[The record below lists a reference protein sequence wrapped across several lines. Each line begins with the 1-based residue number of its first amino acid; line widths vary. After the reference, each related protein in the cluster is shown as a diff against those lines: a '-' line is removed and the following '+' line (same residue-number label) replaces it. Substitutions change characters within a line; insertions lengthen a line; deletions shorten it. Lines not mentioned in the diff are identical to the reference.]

1 MSSVQQSNASP
12 QFIPKTAAEREAFLQ
27 LAEAEAAQAD
37 LEEQRLQREW
47 LPVREYPFASPISH
61 QEIVVEPVMVPMR
74 DGTSLRTDVYRPA
87 GNGRYPVLLMRGPY
101 NMNSTLDSAP
111 GLLRNLA
118 RRGYVGVAQDVRG
131 RFGSEGVF
139 EAAVHEHDDTFD
151 AVEWAAEQSWSNGR
165 VAMTGISYLG
175 FTSYC
180 AAVTKPR
187 GLVAIMP
194 SCIKYGMEQTC
205 GAPPLTAMAGWFIW
219 AGQPTSTLQ
228 NFRRIDWMHL
238 PLNQIDD
245 EAGLSHPNFK
255 LMVEE
260 RYSDLHATLPAA
272 EIERRLTAIE
282 VPTCVV
288 CGWYDEM
295 IVENLINYERQV
307 RGGGDVRLLVGPWH
321 HNLEDITEARIGQL
335 PVPEVYINRYYLEM
349 ERFLEHYLKAGSTTP
364 LEAPGRVLLYV
375 LGSNLWRY
383 EQEWPLSRAVTTSL
397 YLHSAGHANTDQGD
411 GVLRWEQPSGEQP
424 ADVYT
429 YNPLDPVRSVE
440 GLGVWNLFT
449 VGQLGDRAAVES
461 RDDVLVYSTAPL
473 EEDLEVTG
481 TIEATLYAAPS
492 AVDTDFI
499 INLIDVHPD
508 GWTQYIS
515 QGLVRA
521 SYRDGLGERKLIE
534 PGQVYDYRISFRP
547 TSICFLK
554 GHRIRI
560 EVTSSDMD
568 RHARNQNVADA
579 PGTTA
584 NVAIA
589 EQTIHHSGLWCSRLD
604 LPVIPGA
611 FSNDR

>member
-1 MSSVQQSNASP
+1 MSSAPDSTP
-12 QFIPKTAAEREAFLQ
+12 KLQFVPRSAAEREAFLNQ
-27 LAEAEAAQAD
+27 ADAEAAQAEK
-37 LEEQRLQREW
+37 EEQRLRREW
-47 LPVREYPFASPISH
+47 LPVREYPFAGPISH
-61 QEIVVEPVMVPMR
+61 PEIVVETVMVPMR
-74 DGTSLRTDVYRPA
+74 DGACLRTDVYRPA
-87 GNGRYPVLLMRGPY
+87 GEGRYPVLLMRGPY
-101 NMNSTLDSAP
+101 DMNSTLDSAP

-131 RFGSEGVF
+131 RFGSDGTF
-139 EAAVHEHDDTFD
+139 EAAVFEHNDTFD
-151 AVEWAAEQSWSNGR
+151 AVEWAAQQSWSNGR

-180 AAVTKPR
+180 AAVAKPK

-219 AGQPTSTLQ
+219 AGQPTSSLQ
-228 NFRRIDWMHL
+228 NFRRIDWLHL

-272 EIERRLTAIE
+272 EIERRLTSIE

-295 IVENLINYERQV
+295 ITENLTNVERQV
-307 RGGGDVRLLVGPWH
+307 QGGGDVRLLVGPWH
-321 HNLEDITEARIGQL
+321 HNLEDITEARIGQVR
-335 PVPEVYINRYYLEM
+335 VPEVYINRYYLEM
-349 ERFLEHYLKAGSTTP
+349 ERFLEHYLKAGATTP

-375 LGSNLWRY
+375 MGSNVWRY
-383 EQEWPLSRAVTTSL
+383 EQEWPLSRAVTTPLFLS
-397 YLHSAGHANTDQGD
+397 SGGKANTAQGD
-411 GVLRWEQPSGEQP
+411 GELVWEPPSGEQS
-424 ADVYT
+424 ADTYA

-449 VGQLGDRAAVES
+449 VGQMGDRAAIES
-461 RDDVLVYSTAPL
+461 RDDVLVYSTGPL
-473 EEDLEVTG
+473 EQDLEVTG
-481 TIEATLYAAPS
+481 TIAATLYAASS

-508 GWTQYIS
+508 GFTQYIS

-521 SYRDGLGERKLIE
+521 SYREGLGERRLIE
-534 PGQVYDYRISFRP
+534 PGQVYAYRISFRP

-568 RHARNQNVADA
+568 RHARNQNVAAA

-589 EQTIHHSGLWCSRLD
+589 QQTIHHSSPWCSWLD
-604 LPVIPGA
+604 LPVIPAG
-611 FSNDR
+611 

>member
-1 MSSVQQSNASP
+1 MRSMPETSP
-12 QFIPKTAAEREAFLQ
+12 TLQFVRKTPAERQAFLQ
-27 LAEAEAAQAD
+27 QADTEAALAAV
-37 LEEQRLQREW
+37 EEQRLRREW
-47 LPVREYPFASPISH
+47 LPVREYPFAGPISH
-61 QEIVVEPVMVPMR
+61 PEIVVETVMVPMR
-74 DGTSLRTDVYRPA
+74 DGACLRTDVYRPA
-87 GNGRYPVLLMRGPY
+87 GDGRYPVLLMRGPY
-101 NMNSTLDSAP
+101 DMNSTLDSAP

-131 RFGSEGVF
+131 RFGSDGTF
-139 EAAVHEHDDTFD
+139 EAAVFEHNDSFD
-151 AVEWAAEQSWSNGR
+151 AVEWAAQQSWSNGR

-180 AAVTKPR
+180 AAVSKPK

-219 AGQPTSTLQ
+219 AGQPTATLQ
-228 NFRRIDWMHL
+228 NFRRIDWLHL

-260 RYSDLHATLPAA
+260 RYSDLHATLPAP
-272 EIERRLTAIE
+272 EIERRLSSIE
-282 VPTCVV
+282 VPTAVV

-295 IVENLINYERQV
+295 ITENLTNYERQAQ
-307 RGGGDVRLLVGPWH
+307 GGGDVRLLVGPWH
-321 HNLEDITEARIGQL
+321 HNLEDILEACIGQL

-349 ERFLEHYLKAGSTTP
+349 ERFLEHYLKAGASTP

-375 LGSNLWRY
+375 MGSNVWRY
-383 EQEWPLSRAVTTSL
+383 EQDWPLSRAVTTPL
-397 YLHSAGHANTDQGD
+397 YLSSGGQANTDRGD
-411 GVLRWEQPSGEQP
+411 GELLWQPPAGEQP
-424 ADVYT
+424 ADRYA

-449 VGQLGDRAAVES
+449 VGQMGDRAAIES
-461 RDDVLVYSTAPL
+461 RDDVLVYSSAPL
-473 EEDLEVTG
+473 EHDLEITG
-481 TIEATLYAAPS
+481 TIEATLHAASS

-508 GWTQYIS
+508 GFTQYIT

-521 SYRDGLGERKLIE
+521 SYREGLGARKLIE
-534 PGQVYDYRISFRP
+534 PGRVYEYRLSFRP

-554 GHRIRI
+554 GHRLRI

-568 RHARNQNVADA
+568 RHARNQNVVDA

-584 NVAIA
+584 YVAIA
-589 EQTIHHSGLWCSRLD
+589 QQTIHHSGLMCSRLD
-604 LPVIPGA
+604 LPVIPA
-611 FSNDR
+611 A

>member
-1 MSSVQQSNASP
+1 MSTEPQASP
-12 QFIPKTAAEREAFLQ
+12 TLQFVPRTPAERQAFLQ
-27 LAEAEAAQAD
+27 QADAEAALAAV
-37 LEEQRLQREW
+37 EEQRLRREW
-47 LPVREYPFASPISH
+47 LPVREYPFAGPISH
-61 QEIVVEPVMVPMR
+61 PEIVVEPVMVPMR
-74 DGTSLRTDVYRPA
+74 DGACLRSDVYRPV
-87 GNGRYPVLLMRGPY
+87 GDGRYPVVLLRGPY
-101 NMNSTLDSAP
+101 DMNSTLDSAP

-118 RRGYVGVAQDVRG
+118 RRGYVGAAQDVRG
-131 RFGSEGVF
+131 RFGSEGDF
-139 EAAVHEHDDTFD
+139 EAAVHEHDDSFD
-151 AVEWAAEQSWSNGR
+151 AVEWAAQQSWSNGR

-180 AAVTKPR
+180 AAVTKPK

-219 AGQPTSTLQ
+219 AGQPTATLQ

-272 EIERRLTAIE
+272 EIERRLSSIE
-282 VPTCVV
+282 VPTAVV

-295 IVENLINYERQV
+295 ISENLTNYERQAQ
-307 RGGGDVRLLVGPWH
+307 GGGDVRLLVGPWH
-321 HNLEDITEARIGQL
+321 HNLEDILEARIGQL

-349 ERFLEHYLKAGSTTP
+349 ERFLEHYLKAGQTTP

-375 LGSNLWRY
+375 MGSNVWRY
-383 EQEWPLSRAVTTSL
+383 EQEWPLSRAVTTPL
-397 YLHSAGHANTDQGD
+397 YLSSGGQANTDRGD
-411 GVLRWEQPSGEQP
+411 GELLWQPPAGEQP
-424 ADVYT
+424 ADRYA
-429 YNPLDPVRSVE
+429 YNPLDPVRSVK

-449 VGQLGDRAAVES
+449 VGQMGDRAAIES
-461 RDDVLVYSTAPL
+461 RDDVLVYSSAPL
-473 EEDLEVTG
+473 EHDLEVTG
-481 TIEATLYAAPS
+481 TIEATLHAASS

-508 GWTQYIS
+508 GFTQYIT

-521 SYRDGLGERKLIE
+521 SYREGLGARKLIE
-534 PGQVYDYRISFRP
+534 PGTVYDYRLSFRP

-589 EQTIHHSGLWCSRLD
+589 QQTIHHSGLRCSRLD
-604 LPVIPGA
+604 LPVIPA
-611 FSNDR
+611 A

>member
-1 MSSVQQSNASP
+1 MGTPLSSQGSP
-12 QFIPKTAAEREAFLQ
+12 QFKAKTATERVAFLQ
-27 LAEAEAAQAD
+27 QADREAAQAE
-37 LEEQRLQREW
+37 LEEQRLRRVW
-47 LPVREYPFASPISH
+47 LPGREYPFAGHISH
-61 QEIVVEPVMVPMR
+61 PEIVVEQVMVPMR
-74 DGTSLRTDVYRPA
+74 DGAALRTDVYRPV
-87 GNGRYPVLLMRGPY
+87 GDGRYPVLLMRGPY

-131 RFGSEGVF
+131 RFGSEGTF
-139 EAAVHEHDDTFD
+139 EAAVHEHNDTFD

-180 AAVTKPR
+180 AAITKPR

-219 AGQPTSTLQ
+219 AGQPTATLQ
-228 NFRRIDWMHL
+228 NFRRIDWLHL

-260 RYSDLHATLPAA
+260 RYNDLQATLPSP
-272 EIERRLTAIE
+272 EIERRLMSID

-295 IVENLINYERQV
+295 ITENLINYERQA
-307 RGGGDVRLLVGPWH
+307 RGGKDVRLFVGPWH
-321 HNLEDITEARIGQL
+321 HNLEDIVEARIGQL
-335 PVPEVYINRYYLEM
+335 SVPEVYVNRYYLEM
-349 ERFLEHYLKAGSTTP
+349 ERFLEHYLKQGATTP
-364 LEAPGRVLLYV
+364 LEGPGRVLIYV
-375 LGSNLWRY
+375 MGSNVWRY
-383 EQEWPLSRAVTTSL
+383 EQEWPLSRAVTTPL
-397 YLHSAGHANTDQGD
+397 YLSSGGRANTDKGD
-411 GVLRWEQPSGEQP
+411 GALLRQPPSAEQP
-424 ADVYT
+424 ADTYV
-429 YNPLDPVRSVE
+429 YNPLDPVRTVA

-449 VGQLGDRAAVES
+449 VGQMGDRAAIES
-461 RDDVLVYSTAPL
+461 RDDVLVYSSEPL
-473 EEDLEVTG
+473 EQDLEVTG
-481 TIEATLYAAPS
+481 AIEATLYAASS

-508 GWTQYIS
+508 GFTQYIT

-521 SYRDGLGERKLIE
+521 SYRDGLAERKLIE
-534 PGQVYDYRISFRP
+534 PGQVYAYRITLRP
-547 TSICFLK
+547 TSICFLQ
-554 GHRIRI
+554 GHRLRI
-560 EVTSSDMD
+560 EITSSDMD
-568 RHARNQNVADA
+568 RHARHQNVADA

-589 EQTIHHSGLWCSRLD
+589 QQTIHHSGIWCSRLD
-604 LPVIPGA
+604 LPVVV
-611 FSNDR
+611 